1 MSSER
6 VVVIGGGIG
15 GLSACL
21 ELAHLGFDV
30 TLLEKELTVGGK
42 IRQVAVGAPGD
53 ELTRAPLCLRCAGYL
68 SSSLMP
74 AVIHS
79 PRMCKPIH

>member
-15 GLSACL
+15 GLCACL

-30 TLLEKELTVGGK
+30 TLLEKEQAVGGK
-42 IRQVAVGAPGD
+42 IRQVPVGANDSIGLVDSGPTEIG
-53 ELTRAPLCLRCAGYL
+53 RAY
-68 SSSLMP
+68 
-74 AVIHS
+74 V
-79 PRMCKPIH
+79 